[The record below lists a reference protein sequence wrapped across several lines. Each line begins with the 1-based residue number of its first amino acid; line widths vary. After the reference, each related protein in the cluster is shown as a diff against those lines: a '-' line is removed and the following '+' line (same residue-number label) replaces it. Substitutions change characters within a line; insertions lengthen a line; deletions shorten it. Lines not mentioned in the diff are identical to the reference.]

1 MSQKAANIGVAAKAA
16 SSNRAPNV
24 FHPPQ
29 DAYQY
34 QNVFGPLVKME
45 ADYDRQMKESQ
56 TRENVA
62 VRWDV
67 GLNKKRLCYFVV
79 PRDEAALRLTQGAHL
94 DLHIWVRVRQ
104 GWVSSRLWSSAQVT
118 STFAHA
124 LGRW

>member
-1 MSQKAANIGVAAKAA
+1 MS
-16 SSNRAPNV
+16 SS
-24 FHPPQ
+24 Q

-79 PRDEAALRLTQGAHL
+79 PRDEAALRLTQGAL
-94 DLHIWVRVRQ
+94 GDLHHQI
-104 GWVSSRLWSSAQVT
+104 
-118 STFAHA
+118 
-124 LGRW
+124 